1 MLEYVVIGQTGD
13 GLAGTMDQPRTT
25 ITYYKLKRDPGYL
38 AIVRYTAYHPDRKPM
53 KIGEYLYQDTP
64 EQFCELEKDIEK
76 ALQNGIDASVLSAYE
91 YEVFPVIS
99 SYLP

>member
-38 AIVRYTAYHPDRKPM
+38 AIVRYTAYHPDGKPM

-91 YEVFPVIS
+91 HEVFPVIS

>member
-1 MLEYVVIGQTGD
+1 MLEYVVIGQTGC

-38 AIVRYTAYHPDRKPM
+38 AIVRYTAYHPDGRPV

-91 YEVFPVIS
+91 HEVFPVIS